1 MTIFLC
7 SLVILLPPFLIFIY
21 RLGLRDGRQIRE
33 NNPIESVIPRK
44 PKPIPPTKDELVRMN
59 IENYCGDDRGQLDV

>member
-7 SLVILLPPFLIFIY
+7 SLVILLPPFFIFIY

-33 NNPIESVIPRK
+33 NNPIEPVIPRK
-44 PKPIPPTKDELVRMN
+44 PKPTQPTKDELVRMN
-59 IENYCGDDRGQLDV
+59 IENYCGDDRGQKDV